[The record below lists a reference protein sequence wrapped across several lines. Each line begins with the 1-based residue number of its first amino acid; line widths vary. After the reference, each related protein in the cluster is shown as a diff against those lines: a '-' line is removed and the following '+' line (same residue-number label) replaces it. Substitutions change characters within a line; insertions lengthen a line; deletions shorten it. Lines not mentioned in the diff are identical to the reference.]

1 MCQTFLNKVFKR
13 TDNSFEEFH
22 YEKGQKAGVVAK
34 VESGIQEQ
42 DFFFLNGRRESML
55 ADCWG

>member
-34 VESGIQEQ
+34 VESGIREQ
-42 DFFFLNGRRESML
+42 DFFF
-55 ADCWG
+55 